1 MKTALASAL
10 VPAAAIT
17 ALIHATPAAATPDTP
32 STETA
37 CGTTLESWM
46 RYTLEG
52 EQLHNTSSFS
62 YETRIN
68 IGPDGI
74 ANWKLQHDNIVHEAN
89 GHDRVWIE
97 GNSARFR
104 SDKGRGTGEMFD
116 FTLHSP
122 TCKGPDVF
130 AAYATTHIPVAFGV
144 DTYATRPGVPLRPAP

>member
-37 CGTTLESWM
+37 CGTTLESWIPHPLKGTQWHDAGP
-46 RYTLEG
+46 RHRPYATQIE
-52 EQLHNTSSFS
+52 
-62 YETRIN
+62 

-74 ANWKLQHDNIVHEAN
+74 ANWWIEGVGRID

-104 SDKGRGTGEMFD
+104 SDRGTGRGDMID
-116 FTLHSP
+116 VTLHSP
-122 TCKGPDVF
+122 TCD
-130 AAYATTHIPVAFGV
+130 AAGNVVSAHATTHIPNLGGV
-144 DTYATRPGVPLRPAP
+144 QTIKNLDTEPLKPV